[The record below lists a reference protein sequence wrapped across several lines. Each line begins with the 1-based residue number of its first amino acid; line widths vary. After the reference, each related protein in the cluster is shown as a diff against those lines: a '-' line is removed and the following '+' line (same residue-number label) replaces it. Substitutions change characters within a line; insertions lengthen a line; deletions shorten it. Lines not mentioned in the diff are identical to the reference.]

1 MGWRLG
7 GIRHSPGP
15 LLGTVVASAAA
26 ATLTVAAASIAGAH
40 TDVSAGRLAHASVVV
55 AASTTLSVDKGGDD
69 GTERLP
75 LPAYRGVPA
84 TLAPQLDRVPRG
96 ATAP

>member
-1 MGWRLG
+1 MGWRLS
-7 GIRHSPGP
+7 GIRRSPGP
-15 LLGTVVASAAA
+15 LLGTMVASAVA
-26 ATLTVAAASIAGAH
+26 ATLTGAAASIVGAP

-55 AASTTLSVDKGGDD
+55 AASTSVSVDKGGDD

-84 TLAPQLDRVPRG
+84 TLATRPDRGPG
-96 ATAP
+96 GSPA